1 MARRWTDPKDPD
13 ETLDYVVDW
22 VDVLDDGD
30 TIAASAWTVPDGI
43 SSTMQNNTETSATIW
58 ISGGELDQ
66 NYTLLNQITTA
77 GGRVREQTCTLRV
90 SAK

>member
-13 ETLDYVVDW
+13 ELLDYVIDW
-22 VDVLDDGD
+22 TDALGGD
-30 TIAASAWTVPDGI
+30 TIAASAWTVPVGI
-43 SSTMQNNTETSATIW
+43 TGTMQSNTETSATIW

>member
-1 MARRWTDPKDPD
+1 MAIRWTEPKDPD
-13 ETLDYVVDW
+13 EMLDYVIDW
-22 VDVLDDGD
+22 TIALEGD
-30 TIAASAWTVPDGI
+30 TIAAATWTVPDGI
-43 SSTMQNNTETSATIW
+43 TSGMQSNTETSATIW